1 MRIAALCFALAA
13 SALAPA
19 SARAAD
25 PPPPAV
31 SAQRDRPAPGLDPD
45 PFPHIPPGRERQVV
59 KLLAPFAPGA
69 PLAESWSIGDVA
81 LAGDAIRIA
90 LAGPASATATLVL
103 EHPGRAPAAPW
114 STANFAATLES
125 PVPPDPALARATAAL
140 LAAITANDAGTF
152 WPPVAPRPPPP
163 AEPTPLAP
171 PEPPPSAGA
180 VPTTPPPPLTLESL
194 ATDGLLLAI
203 LALALLLAVTARAL
217 RDAPSNATSARA
229 TWTLLAIVAIGA
241 ALRLALAPDAPMT
254 AWPMRRLVPLARS
267 AWEGPLLPALSR
279 ALDLT
284 ISLDR
289 LNHYTTL
296 ALAILTPVALFAH
309 ARHLLGALSPALA
322 AAALVAL
329 LPHHIRFSLSDA
341 WFIQSVALAS
351 LAFALLYAALAD
363 PSRGWRALFTLAFA
377 PVCLATFYTRPLNI
391 LFVPIFLG
399 AVFFT
404 SPSDVPPRRR
414 AALTLLVAAAS
425 AIALKTFLFAR
436 FGNEVREG
444 LSLHTLSGALALLT
458 DPQRNTLINPTMTS
472 PLLLLLAAL
481 GTYALW
487 RDGRRQKALFLW
499 IWLVVFFIGHGF
511 VISYSPTMQ
520 SRYNLHLITP
530 FLLLAAAATPRV
542 LSAPKLARLAAAAA
556 LLTMPL
562 VHLAYVRDVDFNLMR
577 ESAFVRAQAATLPDG
592 CTVLETSA
600 ARHGDVSE
608 LFWARSADLM
618 RAGVRTRRFP
628 VVTLP
633 IDDGQ
638 PLADPATALAP
649 LAAALKRPDACA
661 VFYEGLACWA
671 ERGDGDS
678 PAPACRTLHD
688 ALALTPL
695 AATTFESRV
704 YEPPFAPAT
713 HWGDHEQVTLTLW
726 QVDGL
731 RTPDPDP

>member
-1 MRIAALCFALAA
+1 MRAAWIVPALALAA
-13 SALAPA
+13 FAAPSVRA
-19 SARAAD
+19 VDPPPRLRAAD
-25 PPPPAV
+25 PVPAANPPP
-31 SAQRDRPAPGLDPD
+31 RGDPD

-90 LAGPASATATLVL
+90 LTGPAGATATLRL

-114 STANFAATLES
+114 STASFAATLES
-125 PVPPDPALARATAAL
+125 PAPSDPALSAATAAL
-140 LAAITANDAGTF
+140 VAAITANDAGAF

-163 AEPTPLAP
+163 PDPTPLAP
-171 PEPPPSAGA
+171 PEPPPSTGA
-180 VPTTPPPPLTLESL
+180 IPATPPPPLTLESL
-194 ATDGLLLAI
+194 ATDGLLLGL

-217 RDAPSNATSARA
+217 RATAPSA
-229 TWTLLAIVAIGA
+229 TWALLAIVAVGA

-267 AWEGPLLPALSR
+267 AWEGPLLPVLSR

-284 ISLDR
+284 IPLDR
-289 LNHYTTL
+289 LNHFTTL
-296 ALAILTPVALFAH
+296 ALAIATPVALFAH
-309 ARHLLGALSPALA
+309 ARHLLGALTPALA
-322 AAALVAL
+322 AAALIAL
-329 LPHHIRFSLSDA
+329 LPHHIRFSFSDA

-351 LAFALLYAALAD
+351 LAFALLYAALSD
-363 PSRGWRALFTLAFA
+363 PSARWRALFTLAFA

-404 SPSDVPPRRR
+404 SPRDVSRPRRTLL
-414 AALTLLVAAAS
+414 AALVAATS
-425 AIALKTFLFAR
+425 VLALKTFLLAR

-444 LSLHTLSGALALLT
+444 LSLQTLTGALSLLT
-458 DPQRNTLINPTMTS
+458 DTQRNTLINPAMTS
-472 PLLLLLAAL
+472 PLLVLLAGL

-487 RDGRRQKALFLW
+487 RGALRQKALFLW
-499 IWLVVFFIGHGF
+499 IWLVLFFIGHGF

-530 FLLLAAAATPRV
+530 FLLLAAAATPHILAFRMPARAAIAVV
-542 LSAPKLARLAAAAA
+542 LLA
-556 LLTMPL
+556 MPL

-577 ESAFVRAQAATLPDG
+577 ESAFVRAQAAALPDG
-592 CTVLETSA
+592 CTVLETA
-600 ARHGDVSE
+600 PARHGDASE

-633 IDDGQ
+633 IADGL
-638 PLADPATALAP
+638 PLDDPAAALAA

-678 PAPACRTLHD
+678 PAPACRSIHE
-688 ALALTPL
+688 ALALT
-695 AATTFESRV
+695 AIASTAFESRV
-704 YEPPFAPAT
+704 YEPPYAPAAR
-713 HWGDHEQVTLTLW
+713 WGEHEQITLTLW
-726 QVDGL
+726 RVDGF
-731 RTPDPDP
+731 RAAEPTP